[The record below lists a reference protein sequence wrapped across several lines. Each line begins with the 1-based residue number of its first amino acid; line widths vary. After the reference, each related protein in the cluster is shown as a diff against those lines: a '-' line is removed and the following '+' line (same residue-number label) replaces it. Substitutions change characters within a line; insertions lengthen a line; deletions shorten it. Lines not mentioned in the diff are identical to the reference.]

1 MLDKLTLDSLPNHIA
16 LIPDGNRRWAKARGL
31 KNWEGHRQGI
41 NNLEEVLDIVL
52 KLKINFFS
60 FWGASLD
67 NVDKRPKLE
76 VMHLM
81 NLFREKFIS
90 IANDKKIHDNQVQIN
105 VLGKWKEK
113 FPRLVSRAI
122 EKAINATKNYHRH
135 FLNFLLAYNG
145 TDEMLETIKKIAAQA
160 QKDRNLKITPEV
172 IKNNLFTADLPSVD
186 YIIRTGGEPHNSVGF
201 MMWDSADAQ
210 YYFSNKLF
218 PDFHANDFVEA
229 LKEYDNRIR
238 RFGK

>member
-1 MLDKLTLDSLPNHIA
+1 MLNKLSIDNLPNHIA
-16 LIPDGNRRWAKARGL
+16 LIPDGNRRWAKSRGMNTW
-31 KNWEGHRQGI
+31 KGHQQGI
-41 NNLEEVLDIVL
+41 NNLEEILDVVL
-52 KLKINFFS
+52 KLKIKLFS

-90 IANDKKIHDNQVQIN
+90 ITNDKKIHDNQIHIN

-113 FPRLVSRAI
+113 FPYLVSKAI
-122 EKAINATKNYHRH
+122 EKAVSATKNYQQY
-135 FLNFLLAYNG
+135 FLNFFLAYNG
-145 TDEMLETIKKIAAQA
+145 TDEMLEAIKKITAQA
-160 QKDRNLKITPEV
+160 QKDCNLKITPEI
-172 IKNNLFTADLPSVD
+172 IKNNLFTSNLPPVD

-210 YYFSNKLF
+210 YYFSDKLF
-218 PDFHANDFVEA
+218 PDFHADDFIEA
-229 LKEYDNRIR
+229 IKEYDNRIR

>member
-1 MLDKLTLDSLPNHIA
+1 MPDILQLQNFPSHVAI
-16 LIPDGNRRWAKARGL
+16 IPDGNRRWAKDHGL
-31 KNWEGHRQGI
+31 NPWEGHREGI
-41 NNLEEVLDIVL
+41 NNLEEILRVALDHNIR
-52 KLKINFFS
+52 FFS

-67 NVDKRPKLE
+67 NVDRRPKKE
-76 VMHLM
+76 VIFLL
-81 NLFREKFIS
+81 NLFRKKFLD
-90 IANDKKIHDNQVQIN
+90 IAKDDLIHKNKIRIN

-113 FPRLVSRAI
+113 FPKVVCYAI
-122 EKAINATKNYHRH
+122 EKAMHATQHYSQH

-145 TDEMLETIKKIAAQA
+145 TDEMLEAIKKIVAASR
-160 QKDRNLKITPEV
+160 KDARTSVTPELV
-172 IKNNLFTADLPSVD
+172 KSNLFTAQLPSVD

-218 PDFHANDFVEA
+218 PDFHGDDFLAA
-229 LKEYDNRIR
+229 LKEYDRRER

>member
-52 KLKINFFS
+52 KLKIKFFS

-172 IKNNLFTADLPSVD
+172 IKNNLFTANLPSVD

-210 YYFSNKLF
+210 YYFSDKLF
-218 PDFHANDFVEA
+218 PDFHVDEFVEA
-229 LKEYDNRIR
+229 LKEYGDRIR

>member
-1 MLDKLTLDSLPNHIA
+1 MLNKLSIDNLPNHIA
-16 LIPDGNRRWAKARGL
+16 LIPDGNRRWAKSRGL
-31 KNWEGHRQGI
+31 NTWKGHRQGI
-41 NNLEEVLDIVL
+41 NNLEEILDVVL
-52 KLKINFFS
+52 KLKIKFFS

-90 IANDKKIHDNQVQIN
+90 IANDKKIHDNQIHIN

-113 FPRLVSRAI
+113 FPRSVSKAI
-122 EKAINATKNYHRH
+122 EKAIYATKNYHRH
-135 FLNFLLAYNG
+135 FLNFFLAYNG
-145 TDEMLETIKKIAAQA
+145 TDEMLETIKEITVQA

-172 IKNNLFTADLPSVD
+172 IKNNLFTANLPSVD

-210 YYFSNKLF
+210 YYFSDKLF
-218 PDFHANDFVEA
+218 PDFHADEFVEA
-229 LKEYDNRIR
+229 LKDYDNRIR